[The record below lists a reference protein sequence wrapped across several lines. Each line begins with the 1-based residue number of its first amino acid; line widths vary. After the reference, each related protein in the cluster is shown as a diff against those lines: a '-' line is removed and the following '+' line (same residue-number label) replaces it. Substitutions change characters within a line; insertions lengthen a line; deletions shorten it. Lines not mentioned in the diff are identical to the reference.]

1 MTASELDV
9 EEVRRRCKTEPTIE
23 AAARSLGVGRSALA
37 SFMSRNGIKMPR
49 WRRGQRPDPT
59 PQEIEERKREIR
71 ERHMAMKR
79 AGLLD

>member
-1 MTASELDV
+1 MQDRADDRGCGPIV
-9 EEVRRRCKTEPTIE
+9 GI
-23 AAARSLGVGRSALA
+23 GRSALA
-37 SFMSRNGIKMPR
+37 SFMSRHGIRMPR
-49 WRRGQRPDPT
+49 GRYTPRPDPT